1 VLHWTFSF
9 TLQLCV
15 EATSDCLETESGPS
29 VQGDSC
35 DDILMDCTRFWVL
48 KNHVTVMCLQV
59 DVHAVGEAL
68 GSAVDV
74 LNALQVSVSSL
85 SPKAESM
92 DVLLSQLAQT
102 AAKERA
108 LLEECG
114 DLLSVAA
121 TLEVEECSLRTHLI
135 QLESEKG
142 WSSATLPMCGRTIT
156 PNHE

>member
-85 SPKAESM
+85 SPKVKSFLWTIWESVCM
-92 DVLLSQLAQT
+92 
-102 AAKERA
+102 R
-108 LLEECG
+108 
-114 DLLSVAA
+114 
-121 TLEVEECSLRTHLI
+121 
-135 QLESEKG
+135 
-142 WSSATLPMCGRTIT
+142 
-156 PNHE
+156 

>member
-1 VLHWTFSF
+1 
-9 TLQLCV
+9 
-15 EATSDCLETESGPS
+15 
-29 VQGDSC
+29 
-35 DDILMDCTRFWVL
+35 
-48 KNHVTVMCLQV
+48 
-59 DVHAVGEAL
+59 
-68 GSAVDV
+68 
-74 LNALQVSVSSL
+74 
-85 SPKAESM
+85 M

-142 WSSATLPMCGRTIT
+142 WSSATLPMSGRTIT